1 MKLVL
6 FTFLVLSILCLV
18 PGTLAKHHISRSH
31 HKLMNADGGDKKSLW
46 EDVHNMEVEAAINKI
61 KAERP
66 ELNVVKVSKDSMV
79 TMDFRLDRVRVWYD
93 PDTGK
98 VEGAPKIG

>member
-6 FTFLVLSILCLV
+6 FALFLSILLLV
-18 PGTLAKHHISRSH
+18 PATCAKHHKAHGH
-31 HKLMNADGGDKKSLW
+31 HNFMSIDGEDKRNVW
-46 EDVHNMEVEAAINKI
+46 DDVHHMDVEAAINKI

-66 ELNVVKVSKDSMV
+66 ELNVVKVTTGSMV
-79 TMDFRLDRVRVWYD
+79 TMDFRVDRVRVWYD
-93 PDTGK
+93 PETGK